1 LAETKED
8 YLKLIEKLLQK
19 THLLTDSRREYAH
32 IPGRIIWKIL
42 VVRWLQ
48 QNFKKMLE
56 NKPKLK
62 KNYIIYWFTLIPQDL
77 DFGSGY

>member
-1 LAETKED
+1 
-8 YLKLIEKLLQK
+8 
-19 THLLTDSRREYAH
+19 
-32 IPGRIIWKIL
+32 
-42 VVRWLQ
+42 
-48 QNFKKMLE
+48 MLE

>member
-1 LAETKED
+1 MHLHTWENN
-8 YLKLIEKLLQK
+8 LKNIIVRYNKNLI
-19 THLLTDSRREYAH
+19 
-32 IPGRIIWKIL
+32 
-42 VVRWLQ
+42 
-48 QNFKKMLE
+48 KKMLE